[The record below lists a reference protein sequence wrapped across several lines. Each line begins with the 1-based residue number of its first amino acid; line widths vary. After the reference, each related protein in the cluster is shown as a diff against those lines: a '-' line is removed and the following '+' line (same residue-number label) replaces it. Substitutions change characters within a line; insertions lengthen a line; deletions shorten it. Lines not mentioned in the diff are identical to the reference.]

1 MACMKSDIDKE
12 IEEARKNLAKLE
24 AHKRSLEERG
34 SKYNYIGKYFV
45 QNMYEAGTRYF
56 HCIGARGEMDELELQ
71 GYRVV
76 WYGQSKKFEL
86 ISKDYPEWFY
96 DINYGE
102 LIEVTKEELIST
114 LVKDFTWEI
123 KRILI

>member
-1 MACMKSDIDKE
+1 ME
-12 IEEARKNLAKLE
+12 LYGTGNL
-24 AHKRSLEERG
+24 
-34 SKYNYIGKYFV
+34 
-45 QNMYEAGTRYF
+45 
-56 HCIGARGEMDELELQ
+56 
-71 GYRVV
+71 
-76 WYGQSKKFEL
+76 KKFEL

-102 LIEVTKEELIST
+102 LIEVTKEELISA

>member
-1 MACMKSDIDKE
+1 MKSDIDKE

-71 GYRVV
+71 GYGVV
-76 WYGQSKKFEL
+76 DNSYL
-86 ISKDYPEWFY
+86 INDDKGLDDFGSSAYF
-96 DINYGE
+96 IN
-102 LIEVTKEELIST
+102 LQWLEEL
-114 LVKDFTWEI
+114 
-123 KRILI
+123 